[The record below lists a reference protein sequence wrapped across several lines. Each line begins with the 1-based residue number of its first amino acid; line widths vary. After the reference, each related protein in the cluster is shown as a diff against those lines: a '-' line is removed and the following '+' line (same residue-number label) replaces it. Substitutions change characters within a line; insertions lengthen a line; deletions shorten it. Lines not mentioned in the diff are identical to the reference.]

1 MISRSA
7 DQGEHDAPSE
17 TASGPRANRLI
28 ATVHNAQL
36 EISSRIVAYLL
47 HPRVARSAP
56 EVEYYEPGTTRLGAA
71 LWRPAIL
78 GLVAS
83 IAILVGA
90 SQPNSPFTVKSPGAW
105 WFGIPAADPTPH
117 VGGPGQWLFV
127 GVCAVYGGMILMLR
141 AWYDIIRL
149 ASRMKGIPVA
159 KFVPVFVAWT
169 IPLLLVAPLFSQDPY
184 SYAAQGELMSHH
196 ISPYLYGPGVLST
209 GNPFGALTAPMWRYV
224 TSPYGP
230 VFLVVDGWIVA
241 ATHHNAL
248 ASIEALRFLALAGV
262 IMFAAAIPAVARSFH
277 RDGAT
282 AFALAVLNPLILL
295 NLIAGEHN
303 DALMLG
309 FLVVGYAVARKGH
322 PVIGVLLCSIAAAVK
337 IPGFIGVIYIGW
349 EWKGSSLS
357 VRERLRPLF
366 GAVLLGALAMSA
378 ASEFAGVGW
387 RWIAGLSNPDTVR
400 SWLDPATAVGLLF
413 GQVANLFG
421 LSSLGHPLL
430 TFARAGA
437 LSVSAVIAVI
447 LLRWSDRIGP
457 LSAIGWSCIAV
468 VVLGP
473 VVQPWYLAWGV
484 VFLAPIAE
492 GRVRRFLFVISAI
505 SCFLGLPGG
514 NVLVGELQ
522 SANPIL
528 VALFALLLIA
538 LALGMAGPRVRA
550 LIRPRTR
557 LRLPGTHTK
566 TAPEVRAVRI
576 EPAAALFAEEMADN
590 SRSSV

>member
-1 MISRSA
+1 VLSRSA
-7 DQGEHDAPSE
+7 DLSEEHGSSE
-17 TASGPRANRLI
+17 LVPARHANRLTE
-28 ATVHNAQL
+28 AARNAHVQ
-36 EISSRIVAYLL
+36 ISARIVAFVLR
-47 HPRVARSAP
+47 PRSERPKAPVA
-56 EVEYYEPGTTRLGAA
+56 YYQPGSTRLGAA

-83 IAILVGA
+83 IAILAGA
-90 SQPNSPFTVKSPGAW
+90 SQQNSPFTVKSPGAW
-105 WFGIPAADPTPH
+105 WFGIPTADPTPH

-159 KFVPVFVAWT
+159 KLVPVFIAWT
-169 IPLLLVAPLFSQDPY
+169 IPLLLVAPLFSQDAY

-196 ISPYLYGPGVLST
+196 ISPYLYGPGLLST
-209 GNPFGALTAPMWRYV
+209 GNSFGALTAPMWRYV

-230 VFLVVDGWIVA
+230 VFLVIDGWIVSA
-241 ATHHNAL
+241 MHHNAL
-248 ASIEALRFLALAGV
+248 ASIEALRFLALIGV
-262 IMFAAAIPAVARSFH
+262 VMFAAAIPAVARSFH

-309 FLVVGYAVARKGH
+309 FLVVGYAVARRGH
-322 PVIGVLLCSIAAAVK
+322 PILGVLLCSVAAAVK

-349 EWKGSSLS
+349 EWRGSALS
-357 VRERLRPLF
+357 VRERIRPLVGAIAL
-366 GAVLLGALAMSA
+366 GAVAMTA

-413 GQVANLFG
+413 GQVANVFG
-421 LSSLGHPLL
+421 LGSLGHPLL

-437 LSVSAVIAVI
+437 LALSVVVAVV
-447 LLRWSDRIGP
+447 LLLWSDRIGP

-514 NVLVGELQ
+514 SILVNELQ
-522 SANPIL
+522 SANPI
-528 VALFALLLIA
+528 VIALFSLLLIT

-550 LIRPRTR
+550 LIRPRGR
-557 LRLPGTHTK
+557 LRSRENP
-566 TAPEVRAVRI
+566 AVLA
-576 EPAAALFAEEMADN
+576 EPA
-590 SRSSV
+590 

>member
-1 MISRSA
+1 VLSLSA
-7 DQGEHDAPSE
+7 DVSEDQAPSE
-17 TASGPRANRLI
+17 IETPRRVSRVPRALRS
-28 ATVHNAQL
+28 AQL
-36 EISSRIVAYLL
+36 QVSSRIIAFLL
-47 HPRVARSAP
+47 RPRSERP
-56 EVEYYEPGTTRLGAA
+56 KPPVEYYQPGSTRLGAS

-83 IAILVGA
+83 LAILAGA
-90 SQPNSPFTVKSPGAW
+90 SQQNSPFTVKSPGAW
-105 WFGIPAADPTPH
+105 WFGIPGPDQTPH
-117 VGGPGQWLFV
+117 IGGPGQWLFV

-159 KFVPVFVAWT
+159 KFVPVFIAWM

-196 ISPYLYGPGVLST
+196 ISPYLYGPGLLST
-209 GNPFGALTAPMWRYV
+209 GNSFGALTAPMWRYV

-230 VFLVVDGWIVA
+230 VFLVIDGWIVQA
-241 ATHHNAL
+241 MHHNAL

-262 IMFAAAIPAVARSFH
+262 VMFAAAIPAVARSFH
-277 RDGAT
+277 RDAAT

-309 FLVVGYAVARKGH
+309 FLVVGYAVFRRGH
-322 PVIGVLLCSIAAAVK
+322 PVIGVLLCSVAAAVK

-349 EWKGSSLS
+349 EWKGATLS
-357 VRERLRPLF
+357 ARERIRPLF
-366 GAVLLGALAMSA
+366 GAIALGAVAMTV

-421 LSSLGHPLL
+421 LNSLGHPLL

-437 LSVSAVIAVI
+437 LSLSVVIAVV
-447 LLRWSDRIGP
+447 LLLWSDRIGP

-514 NVLVGELQ
+514 SVLIHELQ

-528 VALFALLLIA
+528 IALCSLLLVALAIA
-538 LALGMAGPRVRA
+538 MAGPRARA
-550 LIRPRTR
+550 LMRPRAR
-557 LRLPGTHTK
+557 LRSRDKP
-566 TAPEVRAVRI
+566 AVL
-576 EPAAALFAEEMADN
+576 A
-590 SRSSV
+590 

>member
-1 MISRSA
+1 MISLSSDLSEDHAPSAIEAPRRVSRITRALRSA
-7 DQGEHDAPSE
+7 Q
-17 TASGPRANRLI
+17 I
-28 ATVHNAQL
+28 Q
-36 EISSRIVAYLL
+36 ISSRTVAFLL
-47 HPRVARSAP
+47 RPRSERPKAP
-56 EVEYYEPGTTRLGAA
+56 VEYYMPGGTRLGAA

-83 IAILVGA
+83 LAILAGA
-90 SQPNSPFTVKSPGAW
+90 SQQNSPFTVKSPGAW
-105 WFGIPAADPTPH
+105 WFGIPGADQTPH
-117 VGGPGQWLFV
+117 IGGPGQWLFV

-159 KFVPVFVAWT
+159 KFVPVFIAWM

-196 ISPYLYGPGVLST
+196 ISPYLYGPGLLST
-209 GNPFGALTAPMWRYV
+209 GNSFGALTAPMWRYV

-230 VFLVVDGWIVA
+230 VFLVLDGWIVQA
-241 ATHHNAL
+241 MHHNAL

-262 IMFAAAIPAVARSFH
+262 VMFAAAIPAVARSFH
-277 RDGAT
+277 RDAAT

-309 FLVVGYAVARKGH
+309 FLVVGYAVFRRGH
-322 PVIGVLLCSIAAAVK
+322 PIFGVLLCSVAAAVK

-349 EWKGSSLS
+349 EWKGSMLPA
-357 VRERLRPLF
+357 RERIRPLF
-366 GAVLLGALAMSA
+366 GAIALGAVAMTA

-421 LSSLGHPLL
+421 LNSLGHPLL

-437 LSVSAVIAVI
+437 LSLSVVIAVV
-447 LLRWSDRIGP
+447 LLVWSDRIGP

-492 GRVRRFLFVISAI
+492 GKVRRFLFVISAI

-514 NVLVGELQ
+514 SVLIHELQ

-528 VALFALLLIA
+528 IAACSLLLVALAIA
-538 LALGMAGPRVRA
+538 MAGPRARA
-550 LIRPRTR
+550 LIRPRAR
-557 LRLPGTHTK
+557 PRSRDNP
-566 TAPEVRAVRI
+566 AVI
-576 EPAAALFAEEMADN
+576 T
-590 SRSSV
+590 